1 MAESG
6 SKGNTAGR
14 YNEALKRYKSNGE
27 QRKPR
32 VFAVSGGVIGGG
44 VALQGRYNLGGGHGK
59 QPLKL
64 GQNRRRAIGH
74 FREKL
79 SVVSDCRKQRG
90 FWRCCS
96 LIARLSCLP
105 SNGQKKIE
113 FLIIK
118 DKKSRGFVAGFL
130 LIIGA
135 AFLLLVFAF
144 VC

>member
-1 MAESG
+1 MVEPRKLQQRTLGGRRPRPYNDSIAESG

-79 SVVSDCRKQRG
+79 SVVSDCQEINGVFGVVAALSPAFLACLQTDKK
-90 FWRCCS
+90 
-96 LIARLSCLP
+96 RLS
-105 SNGQKKIE
+105 
-113 FLIIK
+113 F
-118 DKKSRGFVAGFL
+118 
-130 LIIGA
+130 
-135 AFLLLVFAF
+135 
-144 VC
+144 